1 MQFAVTPTTVTDAN
15 GNDLWTTSITGEIT
29 VRKATAVDGG
39 FIDGDVLENI
49 PVPSEALTGLQLV
62 AFTL

>member
-1 MQFAVTPTTVTDAN
+1 MQFAVTPTTVTDNN
-15 GNDLWTTSITGEIT
+15 GNASLNASVTGEIT
-29 VRKATAVDGG
+29 VRKATAANGG